1 MGTPLT
7 GTSVASS
14 YQSILKIGDNSP
26 VGTTLKQL
34 SDGAG
39 NDIGIW
45 VEQNYIEFRQYL
57 NLSPVTSNGIAQL
70 TFRTYSATTPGSQ
83 NSAIAVTSDAVSGGS
98 SVSSMEIVSELD
110 QLILTVDGS
119 RRGTNYLSRLS
130 GVIRCSAAGVIVPN
144 QSVAALPTLGAND
157 RGLVVF
163 DTNTSKF
170 RGWTGTAWV
179 DFH

>member
-57 NLSPVTSNGIAQL
+57 NLSPVTSIGI
-70 TFRTYSATTPGSQ
+70 S
-83 NSAIAVTSDAVSGGS
+83 
-98 SVSSMEIVSELD
+98 
-110 QLILTVDGS
+110 
-119 RRGTNYLSRLS
+119 
-130 GVIRCSAAGVIVPN
+130 
-144 QSVAALPTLGAND
+144 
-157 RGLVVF
+157 
-163 DTNTSKF
+163 
-170 RGWTGTAWV
+170 
-179 DFH
+179 

>member
-26 VGTTLKQL
+26 LGTTIKQL

-39 NDIGIW
+39 NDVNIW
-45 VEQNYIEFRQYL
+45 LEQNYIEFRQYL
-57 NLSPVTSNGIAQL
+57 NISPVTSNGVAQI
-70 TFRTYSATTPGSQ
+70 TFRTYSALNPGTQ
-83 NSAIAVTSDAVSGGS
+83 NSVISVASDAVSGGA
-98 SVSSMEIVSELD
+98 SVSSMQVGSELD
-110 QLILTVDGS
+110 QLVLSVNGS
-119 RRGTNYLSRLS
+119 RKGTNYLSRLS
-130 GVIRCSAAGVIVPN
+130 GVVYCNAAGIVLPN
-144 QSVAALPTLGAND
+144 QSVPALPTLGAND
-157 RGLVVF
+157 KGLTVF
-163 DTNTSKF
+163 DTNVNKF